1 MADSISKLTKSVHT
15 GSPGDP
21 QYKGVVNP
29 IYPSAAY
36 DYENMPETQYPRYF
50 NTPNQRAVS
59 QKIAALENGED
70 GLIFSSGLAAI
81 MTSLFAFLKQG
92 DHAILQHDLYGGTF
106 NAVTVEFP
114 RYGIEYTLVDGTKP
128 EEFEKAIRPNTKVI
142 YVETPSNPTL
152 TITDLKAVANIAKR
166 HQLITIIDNTF
177 ASPVNQNPIDLG
189 IDVVTHSGTKYIGG
203 HSDLCC
209 GAAVSTAENI
219 RKIWNS
225 AFHFGGSLDAQTC
238 WLVERSLKTI
248 VLRVRQQNENALAI
262 AQWLQQQSSVGKVYY
277 PGLLEHPGHAIA
289 REQMPGGFGG
299 MLSFEVKSDPHGFM
313 GRLKLIKRALSL
325 GGVESTICSPV
336 KTSHSKMSPEERIK
350 INVTD
355 NLVRFSVGIEDA
367 QDLINDIR
375 QALGG

>member
-1 MADSISKLTKSVHT
+1 
-15 GSPGDP
+15 
-21 QYKGVVNP
+21 
-29 IYPSAAY
+29 
-36 DYENMPETQYPRYF
+36 
-50 NTPNQRAVS
+50 
-59 QKIAALENGED
+59 
-70 GLIFSSGLAAI
+70 
-81 MTSLFAFLKQG
+81 
-92 DHAILQHDLYGGTF
+92 
-106 NAVTVEFP
+106 
-114 RYGIEYTLVDGTKP
+114 
-128 EEFEKAIRPNTKVI
+128 
-142 YVETPSNPTL
+142 
-152 TITDLKAVANIAKR
+152 
-166 HQLITIIDNTF
+166 
-177 ASPVNQNPIDLG
+177 
-189 IDVVTHSGTKYIGG
+189 
-203 HSDLCC
+203 
-209 GAAVSTAENI
+209 
-219 RKIWNS
+219 
-225 AFHFGGSLDAQTC
+225 
-238 WLVERSLKTI
+238 LKTI